1 MNFLQNHAD
10 RAIARHMLTVAV
22 LIIGAVF
29 FLAGTLGLLRFPDVY
44 TRLHALTK
52 ADNVGLG
59 LMIAGLAVQA
69 ESWAVV
75 GKLLLIWVLV
85 LLAGASV
92 AHLIARGALQRG
104 IQLWRR

>member
-1 MNFLQNHAD
+1 MILSDYLSA
-10 RAIARHMLTVAV
+10 ALLIA
-22 LIIGAVF
+22 GAVF

-59 LMIAGLAVQA
+59 LMVVGLAVQA
-69 ESWAVV
+69 ESWSVV
-75 GKLLLIWVLV
+75 GKLLLIWGLV

-92 AHLIARGALQRG
+92 AHLVSRGALQRG
-104 IQLWRR
+104 IRLWKR

>member
-1 MNFLQNHAD
+1 MTPGDYLSA
-10 RAIARHMLTVAV
+10 AALIA
-22 LIIGAVF
+22 GAVF
-29 FLAGTLGLLRFPDVY
+29 FMAGTLGLLRFPDVY

-59 LMIAGLAVQA
+59 LMVAGLAVQA
-69 ESWAVV
+69 GSWAVA

-92 AHLIARGALQRG
+92 AHLVAEGALRRG
-104 IQLWRR
+104 VRLWRR